1 MSPPAAQSGLNCQ
14 TRATR
19 TGMSPPAAQS
29 GLNCQTRATRTGM
42 SPPAGASPG
51 DRHQPGGPAPPGTA
65 TDPVP
70 LPPPEPA
77 IDQGPCAH
85 PARGP
90 SPTRSPRTARAGHR
104 PGRPRAAREPPPS
117 RTPPPLIEGAS
128 GDASDPRWPTRQT
141 APRARATA
149 RNPPPAY
156 TNRQSPRAH
165 GALSRYPIRAS
176 ERRGA
181 PAKRPCA
188 PTPSA
193 RPRFTTPHAHACADE
208 PPSASARSSRRN
220 GPWRRV
226 RARAQAIRAE
236 RPDTPRETAKRTNTL
251 QPARRSRP
259 PTPTHAQTSPRP
271 RAGGLPGETAAG

>member
-1 MSPPAAQSGLNCQ
+1 LNCQ

-51 DRHQPGGPAPPGTA
+51 DRHQ
-65 TDPVP
+65 
-70 LPPPEPA
+70 
-77 IDQGPCAH
+77 
-85 PARGP
+85 
-90 SPTRSPRTARAGHR
+90 

-165 GALSRYPIRAS
+165 GALSRYPPDPGERAS
-176 ERRGA
+176 RSTRETPMRTDPLSPPAVHHTPRPRMRRRAPVRERA
-181 PAKRPCA
+181 IVPAKRPLA
-188 PTPSA
+188 KGASA
-193 RPRFTTPHAHACADE
+193 RASDPRGAPRHPPRNGQAHQH
-208 PPSASARSSRRN
+208 PSAS
-220 GPWRRV
+220 P
-226 RARAQAIRAE
+226 
-236 RPDTPRETAKRTNTL
+236 PFTT
-251 QPARRSRP
+251 